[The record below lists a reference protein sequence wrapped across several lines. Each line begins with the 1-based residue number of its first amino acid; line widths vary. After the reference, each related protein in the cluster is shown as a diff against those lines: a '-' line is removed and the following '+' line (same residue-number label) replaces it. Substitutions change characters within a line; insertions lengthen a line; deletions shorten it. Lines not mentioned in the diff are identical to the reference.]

1 MSAPSSP
8 AAPLALQRRG
18 IRRAVSSPTNGAV
31 SVPGAGQH
39 LVLLFG
45 PELTRFLR
53 DRAAERAKEASR
65 G

>member
-1 MSAPSSP
+1 MSRITPP
-8 AAPLALQRRG
+8 PVPLCLQRRG

-45 PELTRFLR
+45 ADLKRFLR
-53 DRAAERAKEASR
+53 DRAAKRAKEASR